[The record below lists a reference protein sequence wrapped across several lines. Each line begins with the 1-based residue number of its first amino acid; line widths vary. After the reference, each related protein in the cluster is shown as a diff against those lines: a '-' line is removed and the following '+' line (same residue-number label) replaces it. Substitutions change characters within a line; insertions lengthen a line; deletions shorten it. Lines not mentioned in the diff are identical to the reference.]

1 MSRNKK
7 PCTYC
12 KRRRRKCIFD
22 SNNNSDGCKLCIQM
36 NLECIPCD
44 PDEECVPV
52 RDGNKVV
59 QHWQKE
65 IIQLESELQTMQHL
79 ARDVDYHNNYY
90 KHINHEVDNGNT
102 NYFEWRLR
110 VVNGSIRLDSR
121 IRNIQELLI
130 YHQATIRYLS
140 PFQPFFQSDRIQFKN
155 MPRSIPVASTALI
168 ARYAK
173 PPNTPRHTIT
183 DYPEGFKTK
192 NNSTL
197 YNTTTVL
204 KQTMD
209 ELITLY
215 LERYNQFVGL
225 IHAPSFL
232 EHYHTLEDPLS
243 SPMVLA
249 VCIDTIAY
257 FYSRLKYSTEEKR
270 QLAEFFY
277 TRCREL
283 LLDMYDDP
291 EYRLQS
297 IISTTLLMQ
306 YLLEILLE
314 FAEARR
320 LLTVAYLASHEVDLH
335 KLSKVEYAIF
345 QRHRVA
351 LEIYISQTDVILHDR
366 YDCSI
371 VNFTNVNLHED
382 DPPAIASYFAMY
394 KAIFALIKT
403 PYMANLLEQI
413 SVAIIHGKS
422 FESNLD
428 QILLFEHVLTSWWK
442 ELPQEFLIC
451 DQPFDLSTGLNAVEK
466 VTSSTQ
472 LAPFAVLHVITAI
485 VQSVLLKPRF
495 DNDDDSSEIA
505 GYNEDIINIIREK
518 ALSMTLCSIQLL
530 VYMMKKHIEVDI
542 EAIPILHSICNV
554 MSMCNHIDLSS
565 ETRRTLSHCYSQL
578 ISVIPANHHI
588 SRSGSLLESF
598 VATLK
603 HNPLSVYEKYPMPKL
618 AMISDILYTCFSQLG
633 ST

>member
-12 KRRRRKCIFD
+12 KKRRRKCIFD
-22 SNNNSDGCKLCIQM
+22 SNNNSDGCKLCMQM
-36 NLECIPCD
+36 NVDCIPCD
-44 PDEECVPV
+44 PVEECLPV
-52 RDGNKVV
+52 RDGNKAV
-59 QHWQKE
+59 QQWQKE
-65 IIQLESELQTMQHL
+65 IKQLESDLQSMQHL
-79 ARDVDYHNNYY
+79 VRNVDYYNNNYY
-90 KHINHEVDNGNT
+90 KHINHEVDNGNI
-102 NYFEWRLR
+102 NNFEWRLR
-110 VVNGSIRLDSR
+110 VVNGCIRLDSR
-121 IRNIQELLI
+121 IRNIEELLI

-140 PFQPFFQSDRIQFKN
+140 PFQPFFQFDRIQFKN
-155 MPRSIPVASTALI
+155 MPRSIPVVSTALI

-173 PPNTPRHTIT
+173 PPNTPRHTIM

-197 YNTTTVL
+197 YNTTTLL

-215 LERYNQFVGL
+215 LDRYNQFVGL

-232 EHYHTLEDPLS
+232 KHYHTLEDPLS

-257 FYSRLKYSTEEKR
+257 FYPRLKYSTEEKR

-277 TRCREL
+277 TRCRDL

-291 EYRLQS
+291 EYRLQA

-306 YLLEILLE
+306 YLLEVLLE

-320 LLTVAYLASHEVDLH
+320 LLTVAYLASHEVDLN

-371 VNFTNVNLHED
+371 VNFTNVNIHED
-382 DPPAIASYFAMY
+382 DSPAVASYFAMY

-403 PYMANLLEQI
+403 PYMANILEQL

-451 DQPFDLSTGLNAVEK
+451 DQPFDLSTGLNAVER

-495 DNDDDSSEIA
+495 DNDDDSSEIS

-542 EAIPILHSICNV
+542 EAIPI
-554 MSMCNHIDLSS
+554 
-565 ETRRTLSHCYSQL
+565 
-578 ISVIPANHHI
+578 IPTNHHI